1 VDRTAELLKARGV
14 PAPRQPGG
22 VLVAGEPVAAAR
34 VAAELRQKGERAVLD
49 LDEPAASDAELCRRA
64 AARELS
70 RIAVAE
76 TKDGGATIRWL
87 GEGS

>member
-1 VDRTAELLKARGV
+1 
-14 PAPRQPGG
+14 
-22 VLVAGEPVAAAR
+22 VAGEPVAAAR
-34 VAAELRQKGERAVLD
+34 AAETLRREGERVVLD
-49 LDEPAASDAELCRRA
+49 LDEPPAADAELSRRA

-76 TKDGGATIRWL
+76 TKDGGVTIRWL